1 MSTVHSATVSDAA
14 ASKTGAPNAAASNPG
29 GDALDAAAL
38 RKDFPALSQ
47 SVHGKPLAYLDNA
60 ATSQTPLAV
69 VDAIRKFYLEDCANV
84 HRGVHELSQR
94 ATDDYENARVEIQK
108 FLGAADSSEI
118 IYTRGTTE
126 AINLV
131 AHSYGRKH
139 VEPGDEVLISA
150 MEHHSNIV
158 PWQMLCEERGAKLRV
173 APINDAG
180 ELRMDEF
187 EKLLSDRT
195 RIVAVTHVSN
205 ALGTI
210 NPVKRIIELAHQR
223 GIPVLLD
230 GAQAVPHMK
239 VNVRELDCD
248 FYALSGHKMFGPTG
262 IGILYGKRDL
272 LKAMPPYQGGGDMIA
287 SVTFEK
293 TTYNT
298 LPYKFE
304 AGTPNIADAI
314 GLGETVRYLNQIG
327 LDRIA
332 AYEYDLLA
340 YATEVVGAIPGVKLI
355 GTAKEKASVLSF
367 LLEGVHAHDLGT
379 ILDREGVAIRAG
391 HHCAQPVM
399 DFYGVPATARASLA
413 FYNTREEIDRL
424 VEAIGKAKEL
434 FG

>member
-1 MSTVHSATVSDAA
+1 MSMSTVHSAPVSG
-14 ASKTGAPNAAASNPG
+14 STTLEP
-29 GDALDAAAL
+29 LDPAAL
-38 RKDFPALSQ
+38 RRDFPALNQ
-47 SVHGKPLAYLDNA
+47 SVHGKPLVYLDNA
-60 ATSQTPLAV
+60 ATAQTPITV
-69 VDAIRKFYLEDCANV
+69 IEAIRKFYLQDCANV

-94 ATDDYENARVEIQK
+94 ATDQYENARVEVQK
-108 FLGAADSSEI
+108 FLGAADSAEI

-126 AINLV
+126 SINVV
-131 AHSYGRKH
+131 AHSYGRTH
-139 VEPGDEVLISA
+139 VQAGDEVLISA
-150 MEHHSNIV
+150 IEHHSNIV

-173 APINDAG
+173 APINEAG

-187 EKLLSDRT
+187 EKLLTDRT

-210 NPVKRIIELAHQR
+210 NPVKRIIELAHSR
-223 GIPVLLD
+223 GIPVLVD

-262 IGILYGKRDL
+262 IGILYGKRKL
-272 LKAMPPYQGGGDMIA
+272 LEAMPPYQGGGDMIA

-293 TTYNT
+293 TTYNA

-314 GLGETVRYLNQIG
+314 GLGETVRFLNRVG

-332 AYEYDLLA
+332 AYEHDLLA
-340 YATEVVGAIPGVKLI
+340 YATKTVGAIPGVRLI
-355 GTAKEKASVLSF
+355 GTARDKASVLSF
-367 LLEGVHAHDLGT
+367 MLEGVHAHDLGT

-399 DFYGVPATARASLA
+399 DFYGIPATARASLA
-413 FYNTREEIDRL
+413 FYNTREDIDRL
-424 VEAIGKAKEL
+424 VAAIGKAKEL